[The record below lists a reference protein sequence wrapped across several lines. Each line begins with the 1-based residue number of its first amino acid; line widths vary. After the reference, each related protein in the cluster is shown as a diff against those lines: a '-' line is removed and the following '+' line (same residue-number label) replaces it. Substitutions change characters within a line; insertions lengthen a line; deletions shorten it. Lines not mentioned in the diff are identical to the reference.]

1 MSRTPSRFS
10 EDQTEKISFTLP
22 TKITGIV
29 FWGMVLIGLLVS
41 VYILNMAEGQ
51 LVSSYEKQALVFTHE
66 LEDLLEHQFQSVSE
80 NEGIDKFLIQN
91 FAQLKDRYSIEAFKL
106 EYADQK
112 HVVGEIKAGYR
123 GIENM
128 LHVRY
133 GKSMEAKIVVY
144 MPGLDSA
151 VDELRKDILISIGL
165 LGLVFGLVLQ
175 QILHRVLSYPFM
187 SMLNSAEAFIRGETE
202 VRFDESRQDEFGYL
216 SRFINRA
223 LSSLLKHQSKLEESQ
238 DALFK
243 EKERAEV
250 TLYSIMDGVI
260 TTSSDARVQ
269 YMNPVAERLTGWT
282 NERARDV
289 EISKIIKI
297 INEDNGELLAN
308 PVEQCLTGNQIT
320 RLDGHSALLRS
331 DGEYIAIEVSAAPMR
346 SAQGEIVGVVM
357 VLQDVSHARNLTRQ
371 LSYQASHDAL
381 TGLYNRHMFE
391 DYLKVSL
398 VNVQEEDRHHAL
410 LYIDLDQFKIVNDT
424 CGHMAGDELLR
435 QLGALLK
442 ASVRDG
448 DILARLGGD
457 EFGVL
462 LENCSVEMAGQKAD
476 KIRQLVKE
484 FRYVWQ
490 DKTFEIGASIGVVC
504 INSDNLEL
512 ANILAEADVAC
523 YTAKEMGRN
532 RVHFYEPTDE
542 LLAEHHGLM
551 HWVNIVNEAFEA
563 RRMVLFKQPIMSLQ
577 DTEQDRH
584 CEILIRMQDEQGNL
598 ILPGAFLPAAE
609 RYNLMPKI
617 DRWVIRTL
625 FSQLKNLDQ
634 EDGRQRIVAINLS
647 GATLADDDLLDF
659 ILETGRE
666 FNIAFNEICFEI
678 TETAAIGNLSKAL
691 HLMRALKKEGCRF
704 ALDDF
709 GSGLSSFAYLKNLPV
724 DYIKIDGSFVKD
736 MANDPIDRAMVE
748 AITQVGH
755 VMKIKTIAEW
765 VEDEKTLG
773 FLREIGVDYA
783 QGFYFG
789 VPEQILEIQEL

>member
-1 MSRTPSRFS
+1 MSEPVADSHELHR
-10 EDQTEKISFTLP
+10 DKISFTLP

-29 FWGMVLIGLLVS
+29 FWGMVLLGLLAS
-41 VYILNMAEGQ
+41 VYILAVKENE
-51 LVSSYEKQALVFTHE
+51 LISFYEKQALAFTHE
-66 LEDLLEHQFQSVSE
+66 LGNLFHYELDLETDQQIEKLLLQDYSWLMEKYDVEAFQVDYKDSKYVFGVIEDNHKS
-80 NEGIDKFLIQN
+80 IQN
-91 FAQLKDRYSIEAFKL
+91 QLGVMSKEDSVA
-106 EYADQK
+106 
-112 HVVGEIKAGYR
+112 VVT
-123 GIENM
+123 
-128 LHVRY
+128 
-133 GKSMEAKIVVY
+133 VY
-144 MPGLDSA
+144 LSNLDIA
-151 VDELRKDILISIGL
+151 IIELRKNLLLSIGL
-165 LGLVFGLVLQ
+165 LVLLFGLILQ
-175 QILHRVLSYPFM
+175 LILQRVLSQPFM
-187 SMLNSAEAFIRGETE
+187 NMLDSAEAFIQGEVD

-223 LSSLLKHQSKLEESQ
+223 LLSLLEHQHKLEKSQ

-243 EKERAEV
+243 EKELAEV

-260 TTSSDARVQ
+260 TTSSDACVK

-282 NERARDV
+282 NQRARDV
-289 EISKIIKI
+289 EINKIIKL
-297 INEDNGELLAN
+297 INEDTCERLEN
-308 PVEQCLTGNQIT
+308 PLEKCLEKNEIK
-320 RLDGHSALLRS
+320 RLDGHSVLLRV
-331 DGEYIAIEVSAAPMR
+331 DGEHVAIEVSAAPMR
-346 SAQGEIVGVVM
+346 NATGNVVGAVM
-357 VLQDVSHARNLTRQ
+357 VLQDVSHARHLTRQ

-391 DYLKVSL
+391 DYLKVAL
-398 VNVQEEDRHHAL
+398 ANVKEEDRHHAL
-410 LYIDLDQFKIVNDT
+410 LYMDLDQFKIVNDT

-442 ASVRDG
+442 GSVREG

-462 LENCSVEMAGQKAD
+462 LEDCPVDMAGIIAD

-484 FRYVWQ
+484 FRFVWQ

-504 INSDNLEL
+504 INSDNLDL
-512 ANILAEADVAC
+512 ANILSEADVAC

-563 RRMVLFKQPIMSLQ
+563 DRLVLFKQPIKSLQ
-577 DTEQDRH
+577 GPDLDRH
-584 CEILIRMQDEQGNL
+584 CEILIRMLDGEGNM
-598 ILPGAFLPAAE
+598 IQPGAFIPAAE

-617 DRWVIRTL
+617 DRWVIKNI
-625 FSQLKNLDQ
+625 FSQLEKMGRI
-634 EDGRQRIVAINLS
+634 DGQLRMVAINLS
-647 GATLADDDLLDF
+647 GATLADDGLLEY
-659 ILETGRE
+659 IRATGLEFGVNFE
-666 FNIAFNEICFEI
+666 EICFEI

-691 HLMRALKKEGCRF
+691 NLMRELKKVGCRF

-709 GSGLSSFAYLKNLPV
+709 GSGLSSFTYLKNLPV
-724 DYIKIDGSFVKD
+724 DFIKIDGSFVKD

-765 VEDEKTLG
+765 VEDEQTLTY
-773 FLREIGVDYA
+773 LREIGVDYA
-783 QGFYFG
+783 QGYYFG
-789 VPEQILEIQEL
+789 MPDRIVEIKEL